1 MPYIRTI
8 SPEEATGPLKRQY
21 DQAIPR
27 AGRVFNIVSMQ
38 SLNAPVLDA
47 SIRLYKALMLGPGPL
62 SRSMREMLATVTS
75 RELDCFY

>member
-8 SPEEATGPLKRQY
+8 SPDEATGTLKRQY
-21 DQAIPR
+21 DQAISR
-27 AGRVFNIVSMQ
+27 AGRVFNIVRIQ

-47 SIRLYKALMLGPGPL
+47 SIRLYKTLMLGPGPL

>member
-8 SPEEATGPLKRQY
+8 SPEEATGSLKRQY
-21 DQAIPR
+21 DQAIAR
-27 AGRVFNIVSMQ
+27 AGRVFHIISIQ

-47 SIRLYKALMLGPGPL
+47 SIRLYKTLMQGPGPL